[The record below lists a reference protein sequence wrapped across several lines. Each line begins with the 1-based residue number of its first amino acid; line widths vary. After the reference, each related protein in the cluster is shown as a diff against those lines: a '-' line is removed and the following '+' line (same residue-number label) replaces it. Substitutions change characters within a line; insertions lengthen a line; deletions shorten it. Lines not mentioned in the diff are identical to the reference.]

1 MSSLIEKA
9 KTLREIYDWISRNQI
24 AIKRYDPDYE
34 TTKRYFDEMMEE
46 KWVRLEDAK
55 QALEELEQKVKN
67 LETDRD
73 NLLKSLHTCTQNLN
87 SYAKELAELKQK
99 LRARAKTKPTQT
111 LQSVRGS
118 GDISLAYKI
127 CKAEAKQK
135 MG

>member
-1 MSSLIEKA
+1 MSLKA
-9 KTLREIYDWISRNQI
+9 KTLVQIIRENCVELYNLRCRDCIGQCEFEDSDSFAGKWIEV
-24 AIKRYDPDYE
+24 DD
-34 TTKRYFDEMMEE
+34 
-46 KWVRLEDAK
+46 V
-55 QALEELEQKVKN
+55 EELEQKVKN